1 MIVGIGCD
9 IVDVSRIQK
18 AIISHGDRFLK
29 KYFTPKELENAP
41 KLKKLRFGYFA
52 KRYAAKE
59 ALSKA
64 IGTGIGEG
72 VEFLEIEV
80 LNEPSGKPYI
90 NCKKLAKF
98 KVHLSLTDEKKHA
111 VAFVLIEKE

>member
-1 MIVGIGCD
+1 MIAGVGCD

-18 AIISHGDRFLK
+18 AISSHGDKFLK
-29 KYFTPKELENAP
+29 KFFTREEIENAP
-41 KLKKLRFGYFA
+41 KLKKLRVGYFA

-64 IGTGIGEG
+64 IGTGIGQG

-80 LNEPSGKPYI
+80 LNEASGKPYI

-111 VAFVLIEKE
+111 VAFVVIENK